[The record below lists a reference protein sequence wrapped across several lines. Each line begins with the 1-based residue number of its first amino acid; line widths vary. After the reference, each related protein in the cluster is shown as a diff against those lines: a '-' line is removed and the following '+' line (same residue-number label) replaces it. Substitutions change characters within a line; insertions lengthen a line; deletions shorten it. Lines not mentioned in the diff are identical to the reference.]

1 MSLAGQISNT
11 VATLASTREARHG
24 ALGRIRKDTARHL
37 SDAQASRRRMASE
50 QQHRL
55 GEALRTIKLGTA
67 ILLGEADERIDRYRK
82 ERVQQAARLDRAL
95 AEGLA
100 SLRGNT
106 RKWLGTQSAARS
118 TEAARSLRQRQQDR
132 KDLGTTVQ
140 ELTAD
145 NLAFLAALT
154 KDRQQAASLWHGRA
168 TSVSKTPSAS
178 KTHASAPVAK
188 AEPAKSEPAKS
199 EPATPEPVKAAAVEE
214 PAKLAPAPVEAAPAE
229 PTKVEVAKV
238 EPAKTESAKPEAFK
252 ADAPDS
258 AAAKPATTMAD
269 NKPTGSKPAGDKM
282 SSGKSA

>member
-37 SDAQASRRRMASE
+37 SDAQAARRRMASE

-82 ERVQQAARLDRAL
+82 ERVQQAARLNRAL
-95 AEGLA
+95 AEGFT
-100 SLRGNT
+100 SLRGNS
-106 RKWLGTQSAARS
+106 RKWLGTQSALRS
-118 TEAARSLRQRQQDR
+118 TEAAKSLRQRQQDR

-140 ELTAD
+140 ELTSE

-154 KDRQQAASLWHGRA
+154 KDRLHAASLWHGRA
-168 TSVSKTPSAS
+168 TSVA

-188 AEPAKSEPAKS
+188 AEPAKA
-199 EPATPEPVKAAAVEE
+199 EPATPEPVKAAVVEE
-214 PAKLAPAPVEAAPAE
+214 PVKPAPAPAEAAPAE
-229 PTKVEVAKV
+229 PVKVEATKVETARP
-238 EPAKTESAKPEAFK
+238 EPAKPEALK
-252 ADAPDS
+252 ADVPDS
-258 AAAKPATTMAD
+258 AASKPATSTGD
-269 NKPTGSKPAGDKM
+269 NKPAGSKPAGDKAT
-282 SSGKSA
+282 SGKSA

>member
-37 SDAQASRRRMASE
+37 SDAQAARRRMASE

-82 ERVQQAARLDRAL
+82 ERVQQAARLDRVL
-95 AEGLA
+95 AEGFR

-106 RKWLGTQSAARS
+106 RKWLGTQSASRS
-118 TEAARSLRQRQQDR
+118 TEAAKSLRQRQQDR

-140 ELTAD
+140 ELTAE
-145 NLAFLAALT
+145 NIAFLAALT

-168 TSVSKTPSAS
+168 TSVSKT
-178 KTHASAPVAK
+178 HASAPVAK
-188 AEPAKSEPAKS
+188 AEPAKA
-199 EPATPEPVKAAAVEE
+199 EPATPEPVKATVVEE
-214 PAKLAPAPVEAAPAE
+214 AVKPAPAPVEAAPSE
-229 PTKVEVAKV
+229 PAKVEAAKV
-238 EPAKTESAKPEAFK
+238 EPAKAEPAKPEALK

-258 AAAKPATTMAD
+258 AAGKPSTATGDSKPA
-269 NKPTGSKPAGDKM
+269 GSKPAGDKAT
-282 SSGKSA
+282 SGRSA